1 MQWEKYKREW
11 NETEGF
17 MGYPGTKEST
27 QKGRLGYSLG
37 TRLLCEPNTLSTT
50 NPAKF
55 AGLDFFFGI
64 FCVKL
69 IQAIQSKKSPFN
81 SKEFLYRFVIV

>member
-1 MQWEKYKREW
+1 MTKGSCE
-11 NETEGF
+11 
-17 MGYPGTKEST
+17 YPGTKKST

-64 FCVKL
+64 IL
-69 IQAIQSKKSPFN
+69 RGAYPIQNKKSALK
-81 SKEFLYRFVIV
+81 SKEFLYRFVIL